1 MKSKKC
7 FTLLTIYLAG
17 LNNLT
22 APYGGNQ
29 KTKGNNMLDRHSM
42 TYSQLNTVEKAE
54 LEKQE
59 NRAGWVG
66 AAILI
71 IMYCAAS
78 TMEYNDCINL
88 GVC

>member
-1 MKSKKC
+1 MPILQTVLMSLKPM
-7 FTLLTIYLAG
+7 FW
-17 LNNLT
+17 
-22 APYGGNQ
+22 
-29 KTKGNNMLDRHSM
+29 GNNMLDRHSM

-59 NRAGWVG
+59 NRAGWIG